1 LWSDGSAAT
10 VGNGDVF
17 AVNAASGMVVGE
29 AKAHSF
35 SKLTI

>member
-1 LWSDGSAAT
+1 LWSDGSAAS

-17 AVNAASGMVVGE
+17 AVNAASGMVVGGD
-29 AKAHSF
+29 KAHRF